1 MILINKEFL
10 DIIEKYIFQV
20 VTLFYS
26 ISSLVFRKNKQNKG
40 EDEIELKLKVH
51 RPDPPYTRLSLQANT
66 RKEILLNE
74 TASLPVLLFV
84 DSDRREGC

>member
-26 ISSLVFRKNKQNKG
+26 ISSLVFRKNKQNK
-40 EDEIELKLKVH
+40 EHEIELKLKVH
-51 RPDPPYTRLSLQANT
+51 RPDPSYTRLSLQANT